1 MAASE
6 LTLYVACPSYGQ
18 PIELDAKLR
27 LEIKRMVVGID
38 TAPVHTHLTD
48 HQAR

>member
-6 LTLYVACPSYGQ
+6 LTLYVDCPSCGR

-27 LEIKRMVVGID
+27 LEMKRMVVGID
-38 TAPVHTHLTD
+38 TAPVQAHLTD